1 MKTAFIVF
9 LLVGASGCV
18 DFKCYSN
25 IAYARKAA
33 EEFCSQANAN
43 QNLCESLKIYGKN
56 VCKFAKSPSDK
67 CKSLGDT
74 LQTFAR
80 ILYPDCNGLDEKICR
95 SKESCGWTFKNPL
108 LGKYADL

>member
-9 LLVGASGCV
+9 LLVGASSCV

-25 IAYARKAA
+25 IDYAAKGA

-56 VCKFAKSPSDK
+56 VCQIAKSPSDI
-67 CKSLGDT
+67 CKPLGDT
-74 LQTFAR
+74 IRTFAR
-80 ILYPDCNGLDEKICR
+80 IPYPDCNGLDEKICR
-95 SKESCGWTFKNPL
+95 TKESCKWTFKDPL
-108 LGKYADL
+108 